1 MNEQTI
7 IETKQATIR
16 FDGLVAVDNVD
27 FAMKDGEAVGIIG
40 PNGAGK
46 TTFFNLLTGF
56 FPPTEGKIY
65 YAGKDI
71 TAVPEYDRVMLG
83 IVRTFQLVSVF
94 DSLPVLDN
102 LVLSTIRFG
111 NDYKAKNKFFFG
123 DAHRSDIMAT
133 CMEELEVMGI
143 TDKAKLMTSEL
154 SYGDKRKL
162 EIAVALSLKPKIL
175 LLDEPFAGLS
185 DQEIGEVSRIISRVK
200 EQLSLVIIEHK
211 ISRIVDLIQ
220 RLCVMHEGKLIA
232 EGAPVGGVIRPQRAR
247 GILGKRGG
255 TDMLSVKN
263 IDVAYGH
270 AKVLH
275 DISLELAPG
284 EMVFIAGRNGAG
296 KTTFLKS
303 IAGFVKPSQGTIMF
317 YDKNI
322 AGLPPEKVALLGIR
336 YVFQDKR
343 VFSQLTVKENL
354 ELAAYPVKEKIS
366 DAIAKVVSIYPKIE
380 KFLELRAGSLSG
392 GQRQILLIGRALVGN
407 PKLLLI
413 DEPTEGLAAGTIN
426 DILNVLAMMKGKVPM
441 IIVEQNL
448 SVVGMLADKVYIM
461 KEGKI
466 IREVTDEAEMKD
478 KLQLEQCL

>member
-1 MNEQTI
+1 
-7 IETKQATIR
+7 
-16 FDGLVAVDNVD
+16 
-27 FAMKDGEAVGIIG
+27 
-40 PNGAGK
+40 
-46 TTFFNLLTGF
+46 
-56 FPPTEGKIY
+56 
-65 YAGKDI
+65 
-71 TAVPEYDRVMLG
+71 
-83 IVRTFQLVSVF
+83 
-94 DSLPVLDN
+94 
-102 LVLSTIRFG
+102 
-111 NDYKAKNKFFFG
+111 
-123 DAHRSDIMAT
+123 
-133 CMEELEVMGI
+133 
-143 TDKAKLMTSEL
+143 
-154 SYGDKRKL
+154 
-162 EIAVALSLKPKIL
+162 
-175 LLDEPFAGLS
+175 
-185 DQEIGEVSRIISRVK
+185 
-200 EQLSLVIIEHK
+200 
-211 ISRIVDLIQ
+211 
-220 RLCVMHEGKLIA
+220 
-232 EGAPVGGVIRPQRAR
+232 
-247 GILGKRGG
+247 
-255 TDMLSVKN
+255 MLSVKN

-275 DISLELAPG
+275 DISLELAHG

-354 ELAAYPVKEKIS
+354 ELAAYPVKEKVS
-366 DAIAKVVSIYPKIE
+366 DAIAKVISIYPKIE

-461 KEGKI
+461 KEGKF
-466 IREVTDEAEMKD
+466 IREVTDKSEMKD